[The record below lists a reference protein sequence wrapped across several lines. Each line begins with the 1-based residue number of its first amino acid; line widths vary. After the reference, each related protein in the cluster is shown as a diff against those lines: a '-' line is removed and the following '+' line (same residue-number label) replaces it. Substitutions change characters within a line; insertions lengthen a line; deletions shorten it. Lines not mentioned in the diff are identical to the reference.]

1 LCVLGRYSTAW
12 ATPTVIHFSKTFFVL
27 FFRQ

>member
-12 ATPTVIHFSKTFFVL
+12 ATPTVIHFSKTCFV
-27 FFRQ
+27 F